1 MGSQARDSERK
12 PWKLRKF
19 IFPFFL
25 LPPLWPPSLA
35 SFSSTE
41 ECLLPPT
48 EMATL
53 PTGTRTDQPQEMLT
67 RSSSW
72 VETHLPWLATRPW
85 TEVSWALVLVP
96 WELLSLVPPSRVL
109 STGSRARTSTPV
121 EEGRGKPTLEAA
133 PPLEE
138 LVLEDKTLT
147 ERSGSSCPPAR
158 VAPATVAGGGG
169 KHLERMSLEQ
179 GSSAVS
185 LVAPL
190 TVAAAATTA
199 SLSTTTVSTATSRTK
214 EDSTTR
220 ASTARA
226 LTRTRASTT
235 RTTDA
240 ANATTA

>member
-1 MGSQARDSERK
+1 MGSWD
-12 PWKLRKF
+12 
-19 IFPFFL
+19 
-25 LPPLWPPSLA
+25 
-35 SFSSTE
+35 
-41 ECLLPPT
+41 
-48 EMATL
+48 
-53 PTGTRTDQPQEMLT
+53 
-67 RSSSW
+67 
-72 VETHLPWLATRPW
+72 
-85 TEVSWALVLVP
+85 LVLVP
-96 WELLSLVPPSRVL
+96 WVPLFLVPPSKVL
-109 STGSRARTSTPV
+109 STGLSRIRASTPV
-121 EEGRGKPTLEAA
+121 EGGRGKPTLEAA
-133 PPLEE
+133 PRLEE

-158 VAPATVAGGGG
+158 AAPATMAGGGG